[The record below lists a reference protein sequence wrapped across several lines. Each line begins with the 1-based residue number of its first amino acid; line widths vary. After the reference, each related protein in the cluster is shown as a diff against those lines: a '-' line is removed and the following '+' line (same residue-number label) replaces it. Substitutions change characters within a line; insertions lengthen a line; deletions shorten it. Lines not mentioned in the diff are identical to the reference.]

1 VFVIGVG
8 VEIFSEAF
16 FGLFSRLLRM
26 TCTVKN
32 RANSWH
38 CEILGFLGL
47 EIGIYVCMLERKL
60 VTKEVY
66 VELLQTEPL
75 LLTHCM

>member
-1 VFVIGVG
+1 
-8 VEIFSEAF
+8 
-16 FGLFSRLLRM
+16 
-26 TCTVKN
+26 
-32 RANSWH
+32 
-38 CEILGFLGL
+38 L
-47 EIGIYVCMLERKL
+47 ELGIYVCMLERKL